1 MDPCHALRPRAR
13 VSFIITPYQADED
26 GTLRPVVPEQCCRG
40 LDGGERCD
48 LHVHH
53 WRDRKTGPEF
63 PLLVMQCRTH
73 GLAFTLYPPGYVPYG
88 RAAVAPVDLEGQPLH
103 VGGEQGREA
112 GLSWERTLYGAA
124 FDAAR
129 RQAWPRS
136 NGGPQQGCWRTQGRR
151 IAQLALIAGLAA
163 DVDSPMVGPLGVSL
177 LGQLEAR
184 EVYAQAKGYE
194 QRGRAV
200 CLIAGE
206 LQSASCD
213 VLDLM
218 LAAGFACGQ
227 WGRPLRWDPRTTELR
242 AVPRAR
248 SP

>member
-1 MDPCHALRPRAR
+1 MLPLAPD
-13 VSFIITPYQADED
+13 
-26 GTLRPVVPEQCCRG
+26 QCCRAV
-40 LDGGERCD
+40 DGGQRCD
-48 LHVHH
+48 LRVHH

-63 PLLVMQCRTH
+63 PLLVMECRTH
-73 GLAFTLYPPGYVPYG
+73 QVAFTLYPPGHVPYG
-88 RAAVAPVDLEGQPLH
+88 RAAVAPVDFEGQLLH

-112 GLSWERTLYGAA
+112 GLSWEQTLYGAA
-124 FDAAR
+124 LDAAR

-177 LGQLEAR
+177 LGQREAR
-184 EVYAQAKGYE
+184 AAYAQAKGYE
-194 QRGRAV
+194 DRGRAV
-200 CLIAGE
+200 RLIAME

-213 VLDLM
+213 VLGLM

-227 WGRPLRWDPRTTELR
+227 WGYPLRWDARTGQLR
-242 AVPRAR
+242 AVVPRSR